1 MRRRTDKNEDG
12 IEALSEQELGVA
24 SGGKAPY
31 EKCHVSYKDREN
43 CWVADGCDNVIVM
56 YPGYLCQKFFKDSC
70 EKTLG

>member
-31 EKCHVSYKDREN
+31 EKCHVSNKDRET
-43 CWVADGCDNVIVM
+43 AGLPMAAI
-56 YPGYLCQKFFKDSC
+56 
-70 EKTLG
+70 T